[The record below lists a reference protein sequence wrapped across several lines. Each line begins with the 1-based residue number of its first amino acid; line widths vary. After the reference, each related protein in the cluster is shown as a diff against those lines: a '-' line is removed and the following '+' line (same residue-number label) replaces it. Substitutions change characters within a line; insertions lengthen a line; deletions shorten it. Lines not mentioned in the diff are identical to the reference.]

1 MGSPLLAVRQT
12 LSAGNPL
19 NSWLI
24 GVGPVSR
31 VPALSYTEKTVLTIC
46 TYWVGPT
53 APLGSGGSH
62 RQPAAEPPAESTEL
76 CPSKV
81 PLGVGAAGAASVV
94 CTAFC
99 TAWSTKPAGTGRFGF
114 TRSRPCSTSRGPVGA
129 AVDMSRTA
137 GETPL

>member
-1 MGSPLLAVRQT
+1 MGSPLLAVRQI

-31 VPALSYTEKTVLTIC
+31 VPALSYIEKTVLTIC

-62 RQPAAEPPAESTEL
+62 RQPAALPPPESTEL

-81 PLGVGAAGAASVV
+81 ALGVGAGRGAAAVRAHS
-94 CTAFC
+94 AF
-99 TAWSTKPAGTGRFGF
+99 WQ
-114 TRSRPCSTSRGPVGA
+114 
-129 AVDMSRTA
+129 
-137 GETPL
+137 